1 MRKNT
6 KKKLAPVAVAAIAA
20 AVTLPIVAA
29 VWKLL
34 GLFRLMDL
42 KKSGWIVLAFLAV
55 YGLAAAAVF
64 VGVMAAARQ
73 RLREIDRGE
82 EEEAKKY

>member
-6 KKKLAPVAVAAIAA
+6 KKKLAPVVVAVIVT
-20 AVTLPIVAA
+20 AVTLPLVL
-29 VWKLL
+29 VFL
-34 GLFRLMDL
+34 GAMGFISFTGSDGEWAILP
-42 KKSGWIVLAFLAV
+42 ILAV
-55 YGLAAAAVF
+55 YALVLGAVVVGVLAAT
-64 VGVMAAARQ
+64 RE